1 MKMRRLVMSV
11 ASWAIACGGGAGA
24 DGTGQDTASEDV
36 DTGASAP
43 TGGETS
49 EPPTPTCESVG
60 GSATVLAPELLIILK
75 DRWEEAWL
83 ASPAIADLDGDGVP
97 EIVVPRGEAVLAWH
111 ADGTL
116 LWKAGASGR
125 VWASPVVAD
134 FTGDG
139 KLEVAFASREQV
151 HMLDAAG
158 MPVPGFPVSWQDEL
172 RSLAAGDLD
181 GDGDLDLA
189 AALANGGPEDVIHA
203 WDGQGQPVA
212 GFPPNATGSSG
223 CDDKCY
229 LAGCYDQNLAVG
241 DLDGDGRADLVAP
254 HDNAYASI
262 HRGSGEAFD
271 AAATYM
277 VKKTPGVRY
286 LHSLAESMQGYA
298 DDEASALQAHFT
310 NTAPAIADI
319 DGDGRR
325 EVIMLASVQNAAQD
339 QREQGVALWVVGSDA
354 ARHPAFPEPLHFPG
368 YRSGLWDYGDN
379 IVAVTNSVSVADI
392 SAEPGLE
399 IVFADFDGTIHA
411 VTAAGATLWSYTF
424 TADAQVVTAG
434 VAIADLSGDGSPE
447 IVFNTYSTAQGR
459 GELVILDAQ
468 GSPLHALPLPRRG
481 AMPVPTI
488 GDVDGDGVADI
499 VVSLKD
505 AEDKLESVYVYRV
518 PGSAMN
524 CLPWPTGRGNSLRS
538 GLVP

>member
-1 MKMRRLVMSV
+1 MKMRRLVMWV
-11 ASWAIACGGGAGA
+11 GSWAIACGGAGD
-24 DGTGQDTASEDV
+24 DGTGSSSGSESA
-36 DTGASAP
+36 DTGGSAP

-49 EPPTPTCESVG
+49 EPPPPTCEAVG
-60 GSATVLAPELLIILK
+60 GSATVAAPELLVTLK
-75 DRWEEAWL
+75 DRYEEAWL

-116 LWKAGASGR
+116 LWKAAASGR

-139 KLEVAFASREQV
+139 KLEVAFASRAQV

-158 MPVPGFPVSWQDEL
+158 APVPGFPVSWQDEL

-181 GDGDLDLA
+181 GDGDLDLV
-189 AALANGGPEDVIHA
+189 AALASGGPEDVVHA

-212 GFPPNATGSSG
+212 GFPPNASGSSG
-223 CDDKCY
+223 CDEQCH

-241 DLDGDGRADLVAP
+241 DLDGDGKADLVAP

-271 AAATYM
+271 AAAPPYM

-286 LHSLAESMQGYA
+286 LHALAESVQGYA
-298 DDEASALQAHFT
+298 DDEATALQAHFT

-319 DGDGRR
+319 DGDGTR
-325 EVIMLASVQNAAQD
+325 EVILLASVQNAAQD
-339 QREQGVALWVVGSDA
+339 QREQGVALWVVGPDA
-354 ARHPAFPEPLHFPG
+354 ARRPGFAEPVHFPG

-379 IVAVTNSVSVADI
+379 IVAVTNSVGVADI

-411 VTAAGATLWSYTF
+411 VSAAGETLWSYTF
-424 TADAQVVTAG
+424 TSNAQVVTAG

-447 IVFNTYSTAQGR
+447 IVFNTYSTADAL
-459 GELVILDAQ
+459 GELVILNAQ
-468 GSPLHALPLPRRG
+468 GGPLHAVALPRRG

-505 AEDKLESVYVYRV
+505 AEDKVESVLVYRV